1 MVRGPFISPASDVL
15 HGSLTKKCKNR
26 NLFSNYAV
34 NITVLKTLWKLLKSL
49 KPQGNFEVTVLYEK
63 NYVRTFSNRKRK
75 RRACFAL

>member
-15 HGSLTKKCKNR
+15 HGSLTQKGKNR

-49 KPQGNFEVTVLYEK
+49 KP
-63 NYVRTFSNRKRK
+63 
-75 RRACFAL
+75 